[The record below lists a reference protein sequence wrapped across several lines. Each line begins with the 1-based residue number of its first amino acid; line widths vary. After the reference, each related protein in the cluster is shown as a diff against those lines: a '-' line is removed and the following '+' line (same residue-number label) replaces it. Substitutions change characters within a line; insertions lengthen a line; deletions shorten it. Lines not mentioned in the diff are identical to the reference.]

1 MDRTQFIIDH
11 ARLVTLR
18 DERLGLLDDAAL
30 LVRDGRIAWVGKSRE
45 APADESIPTID
56 AAGRCVTPGL
66 IDCHTH
72 LLFAGC
78 RTNEFEMRL
87 RGESYTGIA
96 EHGGGIQ
103 STVRATRAA
112 SAEALASAGR
122 ARLQHAMASGVT
134 TIEIKSGYGLT
145 LADERKMLAVARQLD
160 RELPIHIHTTFLGAH
175 TVPPEFSG
183 RGDAY
188 VTELIEAW
196 LPQLVREG
204 LVDSVDAFCE
214 RIAFTHE
221 QVERLFAAARKMNLP
236 VRLHADQ
243 LTDSAGATLAARYS
257 ALSADHLEHASANGI
272 AALEQAGTVAVLLP
286 GAYYYLREE
295 NRPPVK
301 QLRAAN
307 VAMAVATDFNP
318 GTSPLNSLPVA
329 MNLACVLFDLTPNE
343 AWLGVTRHAAR
354 ALGCLDDRG
363 TLEVQKRADFVMW
376 DVEDPVT
383 VIERMGL
390 GLVNTVWVDGHPIN
404 TPTVLSANRPLPCQG
419 SAPFA
424 LSTSKGS

>member
-1 MDRTQFIIDH
+1 MDRTQSIIRH
-11 ARLVTLR
+11 ARLVTMR

-30 LVRDGRIAWVGKSRE
+30 LVRDGRIAWIGRSRE
-45 APADESIPTID
+45 APADESIPTVD

-78 RTNEFEMRL
+78 RTDEFEMRL
-87 RGESYTGIA
+87 RGESYTRIA
-96 EHGGGIQ
+96 EQGGGIQ

-112 SAEALASAGR
+112 PAETLATAGR
-122 ARLQHAMASGVT
+122 ARLQHAMAGGVT

-160 RELPIHIHTTFLGAH
+160 RELPLHIHATFLGAH

-183 RGDAY
+183 RSDSY
-188 VTELIEAW
+188 IDELVETW
-196 LPQLVREG
+196 LPDLVREG

-221 QVERLFAAARKMNLP
+221 QVERLFAAARKLKLP

-243 LTDSAGATLAARYS
+243 LTDSAGAALAARHH
-257 ALSADHLEHASANGI
+257 ALSADHLEHASADGI

-286 GAYYYLREE
+286 GAYYYLRAEKP
-295 NRPPVK
+295 PPVK
-301 QLRAAN
+301 LLRGAN
-307 VAMAVATDFNP
+307 VSMAVATDFNP

-329 MNLACVLFDLTPNE
+329 MNMACVLFDLTPNE
-343 AWLGVTRHAAR
+343 TWLGVTRHAAR

-363 TLEVQKRADFVMW
+363 TLDVQKRADLVMW
-376 DVEDPVT
+376 DAVDPVT

-390 GLVNTVWVDGHPIN
+390 GLTNTIWIDGHRID
-404 TPTVLSANRPLPCQG
+404 TPTVVSATRPFPCAAGEGQDG
-419 SAPFA
+419 P
-424 LSTSKGS
+424 